1 MASRNTAAK
10 DKANRLKTIGQLL
23 LSGKSPSEIAQSKAK
38 TWHIPERKVLE
49 LVDIAQR
56 AIVQD
61 TARVRSF
68 HLATTLKRRD
78 ELYEMAI
85 ANGDYIGALRIDDSK
100 AKLLR
105 LLDDGRAF
113 DEMLKTVE
121 KEVEIETQPYQL
133 SLELMEG
140 LTYQAVTKI
149 AEHMNG
155 DNVSGSLPAAIAMV
169 RAGQNANLQ
178 LEMFDRLDELRSGLL
193 PDVD

>member
-1 MASRNTAAK
+1 MGTRNATSK

-23 LSGKSPSEIAQSKAK
+23 LSGKSPNEIAQSKAK
-38 TWHIPERKVLE
+38 TWHIPERKVLD

-56 AIVQD
+56 AIIQD

-68 HLATTLKRRD
+68 HLVTTLKRRD

-113 DEMLKTVE
+113 DEMLRTIE
-121 KEVEIETQPYQL
+121 KEIEVETKPYQM

-140 LTYQAVTKI
+140 LTYQAVAKV
-149 AEHMNG
+149 AEHMTG
-155 DNVSGSLPAAIAMV
+155 DNVSGSLPAAIAMI
-169 RAGQNANLQ
+169 RSGQSANLQ
-178 LEMFDRLDELRSGLL
+178 LELLDRLNALEGNSNES
-193 PDVD
+193 

>member
-1 MASRNTAAK
+1 VGTRNTANK
-10 DKANRLKTIGQLL
+10 EKASRLKTIGQLL
-23 LSGKSPSEIAQSKAK
+23 LSGKSPNEIAQSKAK

-68 HLATTLKRRD
+68 HLVTTLKRRD
-78 ELYEMAI
+78 ELYDMAI

-113 DEMLKTVE
+113 DEMLKTIE
-121 KEVEIETQPYQL
+121 KEIEIETKPYQM
-133 SLELMEG
+133 SLELIEG
-140 LTYQAVTKI
+140 LTYQAATKI
-149 AEHMNG
+149 AEHMSG

-178 LEMFDRLDELRSGLL
+178 LEMFDRLEELRSGVSTNA
-193 PDVD
+193 D

>member
-1 MASRNTAAK
+1 MGTRNATSK

-23 LSGKSPSEIAQSKAK
+23 LSGKSPNEIAQSKAK
-38 TWHIPERKVLE
+38 TWHIPERKVLD

-56 AIVQD
+56 AIIQD

-68 HLATTLKRRD
+68 HLVTTLKRRD

-113 DEMLKTVE
+113 DEMLRTIE
-121 KEVEIETQPYQL
+121 KEIEVETKPYQM

-140 LTYQAVTKI
+140 LTYQAVAKV
-149 AEHMNG
+149 AEHMTG
-155 DNVSGSLPAAIAMV
+155 DNVSGSLPAAIAMI
-169 RAGQNANLQ
+169 RSGQNANLQ
-178 LEMFDRLDELRSGLL
+178 LELLDRLNALEGNSNES
-193 PDVD
+193 